1 METDRNRE
9 VVPVQWF
16 PGHMQKTRRL
26 IKEHLK
32 IVDVVIELLDARIP
46 YSSANPLLRE
56 IIEGKPRIIALNKA
70 DLADA
75 EVTHRWEM
83 YFQKQNIPAIPL
95 SVMSGRG
102 IRRLV
107 RQTEELARTRRERFV
122 RRNGR
127 PRAARAMI
135 VGIPNVGKS
144 SLINRLVGKAKARV
158 ENRPGVTKDRQ
169 WLKIGT
175 DLELLDTPGILWPKF
190 EDPEVG
196 MKLAFVGSVSEDAY
210 DSEPLAMAYLAWMCR
225 HYPLHL
231 IRRYRLTEEEIK
243 QESPDVL
250 AAIGRKRG
258 CLLKGGAIDY
268 DKVRRLLLAEFR
280 SGKLGAVS
288 FDEPSENAPELPA
301 VGTDENSEE
310 KDAEE

>member
-1 METDRNRE
+1 MEIDRNRE

-107 RQTEELARTRRERFV
+107 RETEELARTRRERFM

-231 IRRYRLTEEEIK
+231 IRRYRLTEDEIK
-243 QESPDVL
+243 QESPDVWQ
-250 AAIGRKRG
+250 
-258 CLLKGGAIDY
+258 
-268 DKVRRLLLAEFR
+268 LLAG
-280 SGKLGAVS
+280 SAV
-288 FDEPSENAPELPA
+288 
-301 VGTDENSEE
+301 VC
-310 KDAEE
+310 

>member
-1 METDRNRE
+1 MEIDRNRE

-310 KDAEE
+310 KDAE

>member
-1 METDRNRE
+1 MEIDRNRE

-56 IIEGKPRIIALNKA
+56 IIGGKPRIIALNKA

-107 RQTEELARTRRERFV
+107 RETEELARTRRERFM

-231 IRRYRLTEEEIK
+231 IRRYRLTEDEIK

-288 FDEPSENAPELPA
+288 FDEPSKNAPELPA

-310 KDAEE
+310 KDAE

>member
-310 KDAEE
+310 KDAE

>member
-56 IIEGKPRIIALNKA
+56 NIEGKPRIIALNKA

-310 KDAEE
+310 KDAE

>member
-1 METDRNRE
+1 METERNRE

-268 DKVRRLLLAEFR
+268 DKARRLLLTEFR

-288 FDEPSENAPELPA
+288 FDEPSENTPELPA

-310 KDAEE
+310 KDAE